1 MASGTGTSTASS
13 RPLLA
18 PDVDVRKLPL
28 SPTEGFV
35 LSRIDGASTAI
46 DLSHATGLPEST
58 VVEALARLRHLGAIR
73 YPDAPPA
80 SSPRAAGGLRP
91 PSGSSGAAVTESAPV
106 SSAKSALPEIEY
118 DTALLI
124 EEVEIPLEQRK
135 ELLGLFFAIDVATHY
150 ELLGVPLQADR
161 KQVKQAYFERVN
173 ALHPDRFFG
182 RNIGSYKARIDRVFT
197 ALTKAHDTLTK
208 RQARAD
214 YDAYLASRK
223 ETTGLRSS
231 RAPTPTGDATPSPD
245 AIPAPARAPQLSEGL
260 SDPSAT
266 TGLIPM
272 RETDSTPPRI
282 SSVPPLAGDDAA
294 RRHMARRLKNASMPP
309 PAAMERET
317 GLSPGGQAENARRA
331 LDADLRARYEA
342 RQKDP
347 SAANRFLTLAGESER
362 TQSWASAVNALKA
375 ALDLQPDD
383 PKILAELARVELL
396 ADKAYAGKYV
406 EQARYEEHDGQYDR
420 AARSYE
426 RAARGRASAELY
438 AHAALCQ
445 LRVANGGRRAVELA
459 RKAVALGPTN
469 VGARLALGRA
479 YFQEG
484 MAASAVAE
492 ATRALEVDPKNDE
505 AKRLLAEFKK
515 SG

>member
-1 MASGTGTSTASS
+1 
-13 RPLLA
+13 
-18 PDVDVRKLPL
+18 VRKLPL

-35 LSRIDGASTAI
+35 LSRIDGASTAV

-73 YPDAPPA
+73 YPEAPPA
-80 SSPRAAGGLRP
+80 SSPRPAASAPRP
-91 PSGSSGAAVTESAPV
+91 PSGPGGAPVLESAPV
-106 SSAKSALPEIEY
+106 SSAKPALPAVEY
-118 DTALLI
+118 DASLLI

-135 ELLGLFFAIDVATHY
+135 ELLDLFFAIDIATHY
-150 ELLGVPLQADR
+150 ELLGVPLEADR
-161 KQVKQAYFERVN
+161 KEVKQAYFERVN

-182 RNIGSYKARIDRVFT
+182 RSIGSYKARIERVFT

-231 RAPTPTGDATPSPD
+231 RAPTPEATPSPD
-245 AIPAPARAPQLSEGL
+245 AIPAPARAPQLSEAL
-260 SDPSAT
+260 S
-266 TGLIPM
+266 
-272 RETDSTPPRI
+272 ETDSVPPRA
-282 SSVPPLAGDDAA
+282 SSVPPTAGDDAA
-294 RRHMARRLKNASMPP
+294 RRHMAKRLKNASMPP
-309 PAAMERET
+309 PAAPERGEA
-317 GLSPGGQAENARRA
+317 QAENARRA
-331 LDADLRARYEA
+331 AEADLRARYDA

-347 SAANRFLTLAGESER
+347 SAANRFLLLAGESER

-383 PKILAELARVELL
+383 PKLLAELARVELL

-426 RAARGRASAELY
+426 RAARGRGSAELY

-445 LRVANGGRRAVELA
+445 LRVASGGRRAVELA
-459 RKAVALGPTN
+459 RKAVALGPTHA
-469 VGARLALGRA
+469 GARLALARA
-479 YFQEG
+479 YFLEG
-484 MAASAVAE
+484 MAASAIAE

-515 SG
+515 SS

>member
-1 MASGTGTSTASS
+1 
-13 RPLLA
+13 
-18 PDVDVRKLPL
+18 VRKLPL

-35 LSRIDGASTAI
+35 LSRIDGSSTAV
-46 DLSHATGLPEST
+46 DLSNATGLPEST
-58 VVEALARLRHLGAIR
+58 VVEALARLRSLGAIR

-80 SSPRAAGGLRP
+80 SNPRPTASGPRPGSASGGAP
-91 PSGSSGAAVTESAPV
+91 VTDSAPV
-106 SSAKSALPEIEY
+106 SGAKPALPEVEY
-118 DTALLI
+118 DAALLA
-124 EEVEIPLEQRK
+124 EEVDIPIEQRK
-135 ELLGLFFAIDVATHY
+135 VLLGLFFAIDIATHY

-161 KQVKQAYFERVN
+161 KEVKQAYFERVN

-182 RNIGSYKARIDRVFT
+182 RSIGSYKARIERVFT

-208 RQARAD
+208 RQSRAD

-223 ETTGLRSS
+223 ETIGLRSS
-231 RAPTPTGDATPSPD
+231 RAPTPTAGTSPSAD
-245 AIPAPARAPQLSEGL
+245 VIPAPGRAPQLDEVTAASPGAAFI
-260 SDPSAT
+260 DA
-266 TGLIPM
+266 
-272 RETDSTPPRI
+272 RELADSQPPRA
-282 SSVPPLAGDDAA
+282 SSVPPAGGGDAA
-294 RRHMARRLKNASMPP
+294 RRHMARRLRNASMPP
-309 PAAMERET
+309 PAAPGRET
-317 GLSPGGQAENARRA
+317 GLPSEEQAEDARRA
-331 LDADLRARYEA
+331 LQADLRARYDA

-347 SAANRFLTLAGESER
+347 NAANRFLALAGESER

-383 PKILAELARVELL
+383 PKILAELDRVELL

-406 EQARYEEHDGQYDR
+406 EQARYEEHDGQYER

-426 RAARGRASAELY
+426 RAARGRGSADLY
-438 AHAALCQ
+438 APAALAQ

-459 RKAVALGPTN
+459 RKAVALGPTQ
-469 VGARLALGRA
+469 VGARLALARA

-492 ATRALEVDPKNDE
+492 ATRALEVDPKSDE
-505 AKRLLAEFKK
+505 AKRLLVEFKK